1 MKLQELEL
9 LQSST
14 AVPVTMFVPTGN
26 SEPDKG
32 ELNIAGLAVQLSVA
46 TGGG

>member
-1 MKLQELEL
+1 MNRQELEL

-32 ELNIAGLAVQLSVA
+32 ELKIAGLAVQLSVA